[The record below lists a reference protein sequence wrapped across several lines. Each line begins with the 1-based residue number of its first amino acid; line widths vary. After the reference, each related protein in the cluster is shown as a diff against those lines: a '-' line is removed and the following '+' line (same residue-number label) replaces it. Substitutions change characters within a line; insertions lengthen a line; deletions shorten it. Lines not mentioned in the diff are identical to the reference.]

1 MPFQTRV
8 NSFNPPAV
16 EGDPASANPRSS
28 TLAGAGGLVA
38 GLFGAIVGRFH
49 WVAPDF
55 KSANPFADGPVAPD
69 GFLHRAQQG
78 MIEVYLQEFSLQVP
92 AGYQID
98 LSNGGD
104 FWIKNAGPAALTK
117 GASVF
122 AGYADGKAYSS
133 APSGATGT
141 ASLGSTNTAA
151 LGSTGTGTAVV
162 GNPEQITLSSLT
174 GVVSVGDSV
183 AGVGILP
190 GTQIVSQIS
199 GTTGAAGVYE
209 LNQANTAAAAT
220 ITTFGNTLVVSASTG
235 LISIGDTTAGI
246 TGVPAGTTVVAQLP
260 GGTVGGAG
268 TYILSAPGTAY
279 FASATG
285 VTTFGSVLK
294 VATVSAGSVLP
305 GMPIT
310 GTNLPATSVEDQ
322 ISGATGG
329 VGVYQLFAA
338 GTQYVATEA
347 FTTAGGIASGW
358 TAYPTS
364 PDDGAVG
371 GLVKISRQPQ

>member
-1 MPFQTRV
+1 MPFQSRV

-38 GLFGAIVGRFH
+38 GLMGAIVGRFH
-49 WVAPDF
+49 WIAPDF
-55 KSANPFADGPVAPD
+55 VTINAFADGPVAPD
-69 GFLHRAQQG
+69 GFLHRAQQAL
-78 MIEVYLQEFSLQVP
+78 IEVYLQEFSLQVP
-92 AGYQID
+92 TGFQVD

-133 APSGATGT
+133 APVGATGT

-151 LGSTGTGTAVV
+151 LGSTSTGTAVV
-162 GNPEQITLSSLT
+162 GNPEQITISAVT
-174 GVVSVGDSV
+174 GVLSVGDSIDGTGIP
-183 AGVGILP
+183 AGA
-190 GTQIVSQIS
+190 QIVSQNS
-199 GTTGAAGVYE
+199 GTAGGAGVYT
-209 LNQANTAAAAT
+209 LNVANTAAAAT
-220 ITTFGNTLVVSASTG
+220 ITTFGNVLVVSATTG
-235 LISIGDTTAGI
+235 LISVGDTVAGV
-246 TGVPAGTTVVAQLP
+246 TGVPAGTSIASQVS
-260 GGTVGGAG
+260 GTAGGAG
-268 TYILSAPGTAY
+268 TYTLSAPGTAY

-305 GMPIT
+305 GMPIAT
-310 GTNLPATSVEDQ
+310 GANLPVTSIESQ
-322 ISGATGG
+322 ISGAAGG
-329 VGVYQLFAA
+329 VGVYQLFAP

-347 FTTAGGIASGW
+347 FTTSGGIASGW

-371 GLVKISRQPQ
+371 GLVKISRQVQ

>member
-49 WVAPDF
+49 WIAPDF
-55 KSANPFADGPVAPD
+55 KSADPFAAQPGAPD
-69 GFLHRAQQG
+69 GFLHRAQQAL
-78 MIEVYLQEFSLQVP
+78 IEVYLDEFSMLVP
-92 AGYQID
+92 AGFQID

-104 FWIKNAGPAALTK
+104 FWVKNAGPAALTK

-133 APSGATGT
+133 APAGATGT

-151 LGSTGTGTAVV
+151 LGSTSTGTAVV
-162 GNPEQITLSSLT
+162 GNPQQITISAVT
-174 GVVSVGDSV
+174 GVLSVGDSI
-183 AGVGILP
+183 AGTGIP
-190 GTQIVSQIS
+190 AGAQIVSQNS
-199 GTTGAAGVYE
+199 GTAGGAGVYT
-209 LNQANTAAAAT
+209 LNVANTAAAAT
-220 ITTFGNTLVVSASTG
+220 ITTFGNVVVVSATTG
-235 LISIGDTTAGI
+235 LISIGDTIAGGAGFP
-246 TGVPAGTTVVAQLP
+246 TGATVVTQVS
-260 GGTVGGAG
+260 GTVGGAG
-268 TYILSAPGTAY
+268 TYTISAPGTAY
-279 FASATG
+279 VASATG

-294 VATVSAGSVLP
+294 VATVSAGTLLP
-305 GMPIT
+305 GMPIAT
-310 GTNLPATSVEDQ
+310 GTNLPLTSIENQ

-329 VGVYQLFAA
+329 VGVYQLFAP

-347 FTTAGGIASGW
+347 FTTSGGIASGW

-364 PDDGAVG
+364 VDDGAVG
-371 GLVKISRQPQ
+371 GLVKISKQPQ

>member
-16 EGDPASANPRSS
+16 EGDPASTNPRSS

-38 GLFGAIVGRFH
+38 GAQGAIVGRFH
-49 WVAPDF
+49 WIAPDF
-55 KSANPFADGPVAPD
+55 VTANPFADGPVAPD
-69 GFLHRAQQG
+69 GFLHRAQQAL
-78 MIEVYLQEFSLQVP
+78 ITQYLAEFSELVPTGFQV
-92 AGYQID
+92 D

-104 FWIKNAGPAALTK
+104 FWVKNAGPGVMTK

-122 AGYADGKAYSS
+122 AGYADGRAYTA
-133 APSGATGT
+133 APTGATGT

-151 LGSTGTGTAVV
+151 LGSTSTGTAVV
-162 GNPEQITLSSLT
+162 GNPEQITISAVT
-174 GVVSVGDSV
+174 GVLSVGDSI
-183 AGVGILP
+183 AGTGIP
-190 GTQIVSQIS
+190 AGAQIVSQIS
-199 GTTGAAGVYE
+199 GTPGGAGVYE
-209 LNQANTAAAAT
+209 LNEANTAAAAT
-220 ITTFGNTLVVSASTG
+220 ITTFGNVLVVSASTG
-235 LISIGDTTAGI
+235 LISIGDTVAGV
-246 TGVPAGTTVVAQLP
+246 TGVPATATIASQVSGTA
-260 GGTVGGAG
+260 GGAG
-268 TYILSAPGTAY
+268 TYTLSAPGTAY
-279 FASATG
+279 FASAAG

-305 GMPIT
+305 GMSIT
-310 GTNLPATSVEDQ
+310 GTNLPATAVESQ

-329 VGVYQLFAA
+329 VGVYQLFAP

>member
-8 NSFNPPAV
+8 NSYNPVAV

-28 TLAGAGGLVA
+28 TLAGASGLVA
-38 GLFGAIVGRFH
+38 GPSGAIVGRFH
-49 WVAPDF
+49 WIGPDF
-55 KSANPFADGPVAPD
+55 ISADPFATGPAAPD
-69 GFLHRAQQG
+69 GFLHRAQQAL
-78 MIEVYLQEFSLQVP
+78 ISVYLGEYSMMVP
-92 AGYQID
+92 AGFQID

-117 GASVF
+117 GATVY

-133 APSGATGT
+133 APTGATGT

-151 LGSTGTGTAVV
+151 LGSTSTGTAVV
-162 GNPEQITLSSLT
+162 GNPEQITISAVT
-174 GVVSVGDSV
+174 GVLTPGDNI
-183 AGVGILP
+183 AGTGIP
-190 GTQIVSQIS
+190 AGAQVVSQVS
-199 GTTGAAGVYE
+199 GTTGGAGVYL
-209 LNQANTAAAAT
+209 LNVANTASAAT
-220 ITTFGNTLVVSASTG
+220 ITTFGSTVVVSATTG
-235 LISIGDTTAGI
+235 IISIGDTTAGI
-246 TGVPAGTTVVAQLP
+246 TGVPAGTTIASQVS
-260 GGTVGGAG
+260 GTVGGAG
-268 TYILSAPGTAY
+268 TYTLSAPGTAY
-279 FASATG
+279 TASAAG

-305 GMPIT
+305 GMAIT
-310 GTNLPATSVEDQ
+310 ATNVPATAVASQ

-329 VGVYQLFAA
+329 VGVYQLFAP

-364 PDDGAVG
+364 ADDGAVG
-371 GLVKISRQPQ
+371 GLVKISKQPQ